1 MKIVKNELCW
11 RYCPLYLECFYL
23 PNCWDFLVFW
33 AVLIL
38 QSGYATTEPF
48 FGYPLPNLIDRKLL
62 SNPAET
68 VTGIRSPLRNET
80 SEFILPLMMKIKSKN
95 TKKNDSSTKP
105 CIFSTKF
112 LFQNKDFLIFETE
125 KKDKNGTG
133 GKNECRRDEWRGDWI
148 SNLDN
153 SLPLL
158 CL

>member
-95 TKKNDSSTKP
+95 TKKTTAQQSPAFFQQSSYFKIK
-105 CIFSTKF
+105 IFSF
-112 LFQNKDFLIFETE
+112 LKRRKKIKTAQGE
-125 KKDKNGTG
+125 KKWVQT
-133 GKNECRRDEWRGDWI
+133 RWVAWRLNKQLG
-148 SNLDN
+148 
-153 SLPLL
+153 
-158 CL
+158 